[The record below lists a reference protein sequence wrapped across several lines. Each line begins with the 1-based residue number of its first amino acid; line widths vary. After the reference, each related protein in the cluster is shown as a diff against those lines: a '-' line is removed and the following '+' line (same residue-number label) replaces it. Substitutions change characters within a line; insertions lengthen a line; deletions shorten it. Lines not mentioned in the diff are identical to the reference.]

1 MRLWRA
7 LENIH
12 GWAGVRSV
20 WREHM
25 GDELEFLQPLLR
37 PMEQLALS
45 VPWPGTIEGRRIVVH
60 EEDDIVAVDEE
71 TSEAASIAREDIV
84 LWQLDASALFRG
96 AASALGL
103 TGETASVGMGT
114 RLWWLGDF
122 VPVEGERFPVY
133 LATTRDA
140 GELVKNAGYVSALS
154 RRPFVLAT
162 PSRRAGS
169 EPLSRLI
176 DGRSA
181 AWIAL
186 EEALDW
192 RGEGVFEA
200 RQPLGETLRDFVGA
214 HVNTDAC
221 RDEGARF
228 PTPAGATWSDV
239 AIRFLDGHT
248 VHVNVSGAVEECDCV
263 RMGMAS
269 QRNRRPTKQWH
280 LLAKFAAGDGVISWK
295 RGNADRGLQKQKE
308 LLAHRLQAFFG
319 IDGEPIALI
328 GKDWHCR
335 FRVVAGN
342 DLGTI

>member
-60 EEDDIVAVDEE
+60 DEDDIVAVDEE
-71 TSEAASIAREDIV
+71 TSEAAAISREDIV

-133 LATTRDA
+133 LATTKDA

-162 PSRRAGS
+162 PTRRAGS

-176 DGRSA
+176 DGRAA

-186 EEALDW
+186 EETLDW
-192 RGEGVFEA
+192 QGEGVFEA
-200 RQPLGETLRDFVGA
+200 RQPLGEVLRDFVGA
-214 HVNTDAC
+214 HVRLAAA
-221 RDEGARF
+221 EPGARF
-228 PTPAGATWSDV
+228 PTPAGATWGDV
-239 AIRFLDGHT
+239 RIRFLDGHT
-248 VHVNVSGAVEECDCV
+248 LSIQVREQFGRFGYADLGMVNTKNNAPTVAWELLRTIAEE
-263 RMGMAS
+263 RGHLTWSSRKAS
-269 QRNRRPTKQWH
+269 TDHRKRKQV
-280 LLAKFAAGDGVISWK
+280 L
-295 RGNADRGLQKQKE
+295 ADRL
-308 LLAHRLQAFFG
+308 RAFFG
-319 IDGEPIALI
+319 IEGDPFEVDGGGWRARFVLEPDA
-328 GKDWHCR
+328 
-335 FRVVAGN
+335 
-342 DLGTI
+342 

>member
-7 LENIH
+7 LENIY

-25 GDELEFLQPLLR
+25 GDELDFLQPLLR
-37 PMEQLALS
+37 PTEELAMS
-45 VPWPGTIEGRRIVVH
+45 VPWPGTIEGRRVVVH

-71 TSEAASIAREDIV
+71 TSEASPIRREDIV
-84 LWQLDASALFRG
+84 LWRLDADTLFRG

-162 PSRRAGS
+162 PSRRPGS
-169 EPLSRLI
+169 ESLSRLLG
-176 DGRSA
+176 GRSSD
-181 AWIAL
+181 WITL
-186 EEALDW
+186 EETLDW
-192 RGEGVFEA
+192 RGEGVFAA
-200 RQPLGETLRDFVGA
+200 RQPLREVLREFVGV
-214 HVNTDAC
+214 HVITETR
-221 RDEGARF
+221 RDDPARF

-239 AIRFLDGHT
+239 TLRFLDGHT
-248 VHVNVSGAVEECDCV
+248 VHVKVAGTVEECDCV

-269 QRNRRPTKQWH
+269 RRNRRPTKQWQ
-280 LLAKFAAGDGVISWK
+280 LLARFAASDGVISWK
-295 RGNADRGLQKQKE
+295 KGNADHRLQKQKE
-308 LLAHRLQAFFG
+308 LLAQHLRTFFG
-319 IDGEPIALI
+319 IDGEPIALV

-335 FRVVAGN
+335 FRAR
-342 DLGTI
+342 LGD

>member
-25 GDELEFLQPLLR
+25 GDELKFLQPLLR
-37 PMEQLALS
+37 PMEQLAMS
-45 VPWPGTIEGRRIVVH
+45 VPWPGTIEGRRVVVH
-60 EEDDIVAVDEE
+60 DEDDIVAVDEE
-71 TSEAASIAREDIV
+71 ASEAAAVAREDIV

-103 TGETASVGMGT
+103 SGETASVGMGT

-186 EEALDW
+186 EETLDW
-192 RGEGVFEA
+192 QGEGVFVS
-200 RQPLGETLRDFVGA
+200 RQPLGEVLRDFVAA
-214 HVNTDAC
+214 HVRLAAA
-221 RDEGARF
+221 EPGARF
-228 PTPAGATWSDV
+228 PTPSGATWGDV
-239 AIRFLDGHT
+239 RIRFLDGHT
-248 VHVNVSGAVEECDCV
+248 VSIQVRERSGRFGYADLGMVNTKNNAPTVAWELLRTIAEE
-263 RMGMAS
+263 RGHLTWSSRKAS
-269 QRNRRPTKQWH
+269 TDHRKRKQV
-280 LLAKFAAGDGVISWK
+280 L
-295 RGNADRGLQKQKE
+295 ADRLRG
-308 LLAHRLQAFFG
+308 FFG
-319 IDGEPIALI
+319 IEGDPFQVDGGGWRARFDVEPDA
-328 GKDWHCR
+328 
-335 FRVVAGN
+335 
-342 DLGTI
+342 

>member
-7 LENIH
+7 LENIY

-25 GDELEFLQPLLR
+25 GDELEFLLPLMR

-45 VPWPGTIEGRRIVVH
+45 VPWPGTIEGRRVVVH

-71 TSEAASIAREDIV
+71 TSEASPIRREDIV
-84 LWQLDASALFRG
+84 LWRLDADTLFRG

-162 PSRRAGS
+162 PSRRPGS
-169 EPLSRLI
+169 EPLSRLL
-176 DGRSA
+176 DGRSS
-181 AWIAL
+181 AWITL
-186 EEALDW
+186 EETLEW
-192 RGEGVFEA
+192 RGEGVFA
-200 RQPLGETLRDFVGA
+200 ACQPLREVLRDFIGA
-214 HVNTDAC
+214 HVKVATA
-221 RDEGARF
+221 GAGPRF
-228 PTPAGATWSDV
+228 PTPPGATWADV
-239 AIRFLDGHT
+239 RIRFLDGHT
-248 VHVNVSGAVEECDCV
+248 VSVQVREQSGRFGHADLGMVNAKNNTPTVAWELLRTIAEE
-263 RMGMAS
+263 RGHLTWAS
-269 QRNRRPTKQWH
+269 RKASVDHRKRKQV
-280 LLAKFAAGDGVISWK
+280 L
-295 RGNADRGLQKQKE
+295 ADRL
-308 LLAHRLQAFFG
+308 RAFFG
-319 IDGEPIALI
+319 IDADPFEVDGGGWRAKFWVQSD
-328 GKDWHCR
+328 G
-335 FRVVAGN
+335 
-342 DLGTI
+342 

>member
-45 VPWPGTIEGRRIVVH
+45 VPWPGTIEGRKVVVH
-60 EEDDIVAVDEE
+60 AEDDIVAVDRE
-71 TSEAASIAREDIV
+71 TFEADAIVREDIV

-186 EEALDW
+186 EEMLDW
-192 RGEGVFEA
+192 QGEGVFAA
-200 RQPLGETLRDFVGA
+200 RQPLGEALRDFVGA
-214 HVNTDAC
+214 HVRLAAA
-221 RDEGARF
+221 EPGARF
-228 PTPAGATWSDV
+228 PTPPGATWGDV
-239 AIRFLDGHT
+239 RIRFLDGHT
-248 VHVNVSGAVEECDCV
+248 VSIQVRERSGRFGYADLGMVNTKNNA
-263 RMGMAS
+263 
-269 QRNRRPTKQWH
+269 PTVAW
-280 LLAKFAAGDGVISWK
+280 
-295 RGNADRGLQKQKE
+295 E
-308 LLAHRLQAFFG
+308 LLRTIAEERGHLTWSSRKASTDHRKRKQVLADHLRAFFG
-319 IDGEPIALI
+319 IQGDPFEVDGGGWRARFVLEPDA
-328 GKDWHCR
+328 
-335 FRVVAGN
+335 
-342 DLGTI
+342 

>member
-60 EEDDIVAVDEE
+60 DEDDIVAVDEE
-71 TSEAASIAREDIV
+71 TSEAAAIAREDVV

-162 PSRRAGS
+162 PTRRAGS

-200 RQPLGETLRDFVGA
+200 RQPVGEVLRDFVGA
-214 HVNTDAC
+214 HVRLATA
-221 RDEGARF
+221 EPEARF
-228 PTPAGATWSDV
+228 PTPAGATWGDV
-239 AIRFLDGHT
+239 RIRFLDGHT
-248 VHVNVSGAVEECDCV
+248 VSVQVRERSGRFGYADLGMVNTKNNAPTVAWELLRTIAEE
-263 RMGMAS
+263 RGHLTWAS
-269 QRNRRPTKQWH
+269 RKASADHRKRKQV
-280 LLAKFAAGDGVISWK
+280 L
-295 RGNADRGLQKQKE
+295 ADRL
-308 LLAHRLQAFFG
+308 RAFFG
-319 IDGEPIALI
+319 IEGDPFEVDDGGWRARFVLEPDA
-328 GKDWHCR
+328 
-335 FRVVAGN
+335 
-342 DLGTI
+342 